1 MLDESDAALAAAAVL
16 VLLVGAGIIEGD
28 DWVGYEVRGQGL
40 VRGLIKHW

>member
-28 DWVGYEVRGQGL
+28 DWWGMKCVVKGWCV
-40 VRGLIKHW
+40 V